1 MLVVLTQSLVIW
13 SFFSWH
19 NSSKIKCWKPLYFIK
34 YIHVIR
40 VIHFRNPLNE
50 RRSSLIFRWFRIDG
64 ESFSI
69 SRHKRQIN
77 WKINDIKINVCERGF
92 CSFVNVGSFY
102 VRWNFFLSSSFDKR
116 RSMFFFYLKHVS
128 LFYLYI

>member
-40 VIHFRNPLNE
+40 IIHFRNPLNE
-50 RRSSLIFRWFRIDG
+50 RRSSLIFRWFRVDR

-77 WKINDIKINVCERGF
+77 WKINDIKINVRERGF
-92 CSFVNVGSFY
+92 CSFVNVGGLY